1 MEGQTDDQLPVLFTL
16 THPLDDLRP
25 VTFRRLVSF
34 SKGTQQMMDVHYE
47 WMDFLFILQTLLQV
61 HWAT

>member
-34 SKGTQQMMDVHYE
+34 SKGTRQMMDVHYE